1 MTWILSTIRSKV
13 FVFGRSKPDVS
24 NTTGGQKS
32 KNAQSAGNWD
42 HDPCKAIQTNKTSE
56 HAACINE
63 AKTTTHLDCACA
75 TKSPKHISVE
85 AETC

>member
-1 MTWILSTIRSKV
+1 VDIEHDSFETLFLAVQSRMSQTLLVDK
-13 FVFGRSKPDVS
+13 KA
-24 NTTGGQKS
+24 

-75 TKSPKHISVE
+75 TKSPKRISVE